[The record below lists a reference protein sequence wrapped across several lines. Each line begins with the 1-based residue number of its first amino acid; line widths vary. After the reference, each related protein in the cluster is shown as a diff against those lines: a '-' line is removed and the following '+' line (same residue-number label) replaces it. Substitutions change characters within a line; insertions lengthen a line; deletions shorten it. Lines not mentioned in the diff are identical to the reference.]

1 MCYIYIVNM
10 NKICFIWDE
19 GKNKLNQKK
28 HHVSFEEAKTVFFD
42 ENAVEFPDPDHSQ
55 EEDRF
60 ILLGFSFKLRIL
72 IVCYCYRE
80 SDSIIRIFSVRKATK
95 RESLNYGR

>member
-42 ENAVEFPDPDHSQ
+42 ENAVEFPDPDHFQ

-80 SDSIIRIFSVRKATK
+80 SDSIIRIFSARKATK

>member
-1 MCYIYIVNM
+1 MD
-10 NKICFIWDE
+10 KLHFIWDE

-28 HHVSFEEAKTVFFD
+28 HGISFEEAKTVFFD
-42 ENAVEFPDPDHSQ
+42 ENAVEFSDPDHSQ

-80 SDSIIRIFSVRKATK
+80 NDSTIRIYSARKATK
-95 RESLNYGR
+95 NESLNYGRGDHENRI

>member
-1 MCYIYIVNM
+1 MSELH
-10 NKICFIWDE
+10 FIWDE
-19 GKNKLNQKK
+19 EKNRLNQKK
-28 HHVSFEEAKTVFFD
+28 HGVSFEEAKTVFFD
-42 ENAVEFPDPDHSQ
+42 ENAVEFPDPDHSA

-80 SDSIIRIFSVRKATK
+80 NGSMIRIFSARRATRK
-95 RESLNYGR
+95 EGLNYGR